1 MMAAPTGGSINGVAS
16 IDAIL
21 RLSHHFPVFPCLAR
35 AKETIVDGKPKTIRA
50 KSPHIPNGFLKATQ
64 DETQI
69 RTWWKRWPDALV
81 GVPMGQVTGL
91 LTIDYDPDKHSD
103 DTGEWLEQHAE
114 QLMSARIHGTSRGGR
129 HYLYKLAKGQRYR
142 TGTDLF
148 LSGKVRK
155 GLDLRAEGGY
165 IIWWPLH
172 GGSVMN
178 ESAPL
183 LPAALIEE
191 RSFAAP
197 TLEHTPRDEPSPE
210 AWNKDRE
217 QVIAALAYIEPDSRQ
232 TWVNMGL
239 AIHLATGG
247 NDEGFELWHAWSA
260 GGITGNT
267 PHSYAGIEDCRETWG
282 SFKQTN
288 ARKATLGSLF
298 HEAKL
303 KGFSFPKASHEF
315 EDRFAPIEQIAADE
329 APPAVADAP
338 VQPEAKKDDYRRPL
352 KWTELEDRKP
362 ADRLWRI
369 AHWLSTGPTLF
380 AGKGGVG
387 KSMVAQ
393 TLATALAVGQNYI
406 DQVEEPLTVLYW
418 ACEDEHDELWRR
430 QIAICNYFGIKLSDL
445 EGKLYIEPRL
455 GYENTLYAP
464 VFGKPTWTPL
474 RDELTSQV
482 NDYRA
487 DLLIADNTSQMFGCD
502 ENSRHDATA
511 FVNGLIGIVRDR
523 PFSQL
528 ILSHPAKAE
537 GSEFSGSTAW
547 ENAVRMR
554 WFMGLQLPDQEEQD
568 EGSTDPNVRYICK
581 RKTNYSVT
589 DYRKL
594 MFDLGVFK
602 PESKPGDIS
611 NRYNFAA
618 RKEGAE
624 NAVLYALTK
633 FKNMNIRVVDSYNS
647 PDYLVKKMQSMK
659 LMQDF
664 TQKELAEAMAGL
676 RLQGRIVETK
686 VGTYSN
692 RSPKLGLTVNNI
704 FAQSGAQE

>member
-1 MMAAPTGGSINGVAS
+1 MSATKGGITGVAS

-21 RLSHHFPVFPCLAR
+21 RLSHHLPVFPCLAR
-35 AKETIVDGKPKTIRA
+35 AKETIVNGKPKTIRA
-50 KSPHIPNGFLKATQ
+50 KSPHIPEGFLKATQ

-81 GVPMGQVTGL
+81 GVPMGQTTGL
-91 LTIDYDPDKHSD
+91 IAVDYDPDKHSD
-103 DTGEWLEQHAE
+103 ATGEWLEVHTE
-114 QLMSARIHGTSRGGR
+114 QLMAARVHGTTRGGR
-129 HYLYKLAKGQRYR
+129 HYLYKVAKGQRYR

-148 LSGKVRK
+148 LAGSVRP

-172 GGSVMN
+172 GGNVTN
-178 ESAPL
+178 ENAPL
-183 LPAALIEE
+183 LPAGLIDE
-191 RSFAAP
+191 RSFNFA
-197 TLEHTPRDEPSPE
+197 TTEHKPRTDPSPQ
-210 AWNKDRE
+210 AWEKDRE
-217 QVIAALAYIEPDSRQ
+217 QVLAALAYVEPDSRS
-232 TWVNMGL
+232 TWINMGM

-260 GGITGNT
+260 GGITGVT
-267 PHSYAGIEDCRETWG
+267 PHTYAGLDDCRDTW
-282 SFKQTN
+282 STFKQT
-288 ARKATLGSLF
+288 AERKVTLGSLF

-303 KGFSFPKASHEF
+303 KGYAPTKAQDF
-315 EDRFAPIEQIAADE
+315 EDRFPPLEQITD
-329 APPAVADAP
+329 DAP
-338 VQPEAKKDDYRRPL
+338 TPLAAEEPQPEAKKDDYRRPL
-352 KWTELEDRKP
+352 KWTELENQKP

-387 KSMVAQ
+387 KSMLAQ
-393 TLATALAVGQNYI
+393 TIATALVVGQNFI
-406 DQVEEPLTVLYW
+406 DQVEEPITVLYW

-430 QIAICNYFGIKLSDL
+430 QIAICNYFGIKLADL

-554 WFMGLQLPDQEEQD
+554 WFMGMQLPDQEEPE
-568 EGSTDPNVRYICK
+568 EGSVDPNVRYIAK

-589 DYRKL
+589 DFRKL
-594 MFDLGVFK
+594 VFDQGVFK
-602 PESKPGDIS
+602 PQSNPGEIS

-624 NAVLYALTK
+624 NAVLFALTK
-633 FKNMNIRVVDSYNS
+633 FKNMSIRVVDSYNS

-659 LMQDF
+659 LMQDY
-664 TQKELAEAMAGL
+664 TPRELAEAMAGL

-686 VGTYSN
+686 VGNYSN
-692 RSPKLGLTVNNI
+692 RSPKMGLTVNSV